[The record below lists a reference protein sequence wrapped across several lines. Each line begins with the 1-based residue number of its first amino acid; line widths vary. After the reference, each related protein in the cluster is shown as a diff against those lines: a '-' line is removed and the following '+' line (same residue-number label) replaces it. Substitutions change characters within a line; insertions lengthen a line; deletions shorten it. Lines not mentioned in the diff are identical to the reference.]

1 MSMVDLRSDTVT
13 RPTSGM
19 RRAMADA
26 PVGDDVYGEDPTIC
40 ALEEETANLLGQEA
54 ALYVPSGTMANQ
66 IALGLLAS
74 PGTEVLVDTGSH
86 IMNFEA
92 GAAAALW
99 GITLRPLVGE
109 RGRLTALQLRE
120 QVKPADEHLAPVAAV
135 AIENTHNRQG
145 GAVWSMEALEGCF
158 SEARRAGFLVH
169 MDGARIWNAAVA
181 LGVTPAE
188 LAHRADTVSVCFSKG
203 LGAPV
208 GSAIASTRARIAKAR
223 LLRKR
228 LGGGMRQAGV
238 IAAGALYALR
248 HHRERLIEDHRR
260 AARLG
265 AAIAELPGM
274 DVLPVETNI
283 VIADLTRRGLSAPR
297 ESESLREAGVLAH
310 DVSASRLRF
319 VTHLEVSDPDIDI
332 VVNAVRARWSDRA

>member
-13 RPTSGM
+13 RPTPGM

-26 PVGDDVYGEDPTIC
+26 PVGDDVYGEDPTVC
-40 ALEEETANLLGQEA
+40 ALEEETARLLGQEA

-66 IALGLLAS
+66 IGLGLLAGPS
-74 PGTEVLVDTGSH
+74 TEVLVETGSH

-109 RGRLTALQLRE
+109 RGRITALQIRE
-120 QVKPADEHLAPVAAV
+120 HVKPADEHLAPVTAV

-145 GAVWSMEALEGCF
+145 GAVWRMDELEGCL
-158 SEARRAGFLVH
+158 SEARRAGFSVH
-169 MDGARIWNAAVA
+169 FDGARIWNAAAALNVA
-181 LGVTPAE
+181 PSE

-208 GSAIASTRARIAKAR
+208 GSAIASSRARIVKAR

-238 IAAGALYALR
+238 IAAGALYALH

-265 AAIAELPGM
+265 AAIAELPGL
-274 DVLPVETNI
+274 DVLAVESNI
-283 VIADLTRRGLSAPR
+283 VIVDLTRRGLSAPR
-297 ESESLREAGVLAH
+297 ESDALREMGVLAH
-310 DVSASRLRF
+310 DVSPSRLRF
-319 VTHLEVSDPDIDI
+319 VTHLEVSDADLDIA
-332 VVNAVRARWSDRA
+332 VNAVRARWSGGA

>member
-1 MSMVDLRSDTVT
+1 MVDLRSDTVT

-26 PVGDDVYGEDPTIC
+26 SVGDDVYGEDPTVC

-99 GITLRPLVGE
+99 GITLRPLAGE
-109 RGRLTALQLRE
+109 RGRLSALQIRE

-145 GAVWSMEALEGCF
+145 GAVWSMDALEDCV
-158 SEARRAGFLVH
+158 SEARRAGFMVH
-169 MDGARIWNAAVA
+169 MDGARIWNAAAA
-181 LGVTPAE
+181 LGVAPSE
-188 LAHRADTVSVCFSKG
+188 LARRADTVSVCFSKG

-228 LGGGMRQAGV
+228 LGGGMRQAGI
-238 IAAGALYALR
+238 IAAGALYALS

-274 DVLPVETNI
+274 DVLPVESNI
-283 VIADLTRRGLSAPR
+283 VIVDLTRRDLSAPR
-297 ESESLREAGVLAH
+297 ESEALREAGVLAH

-319 VTHLEVSDPDIDI
+319 VTHLEVDDAGIDSA
-332 VVNAVRARWSDRA
+332 VNAVCARWGHRS